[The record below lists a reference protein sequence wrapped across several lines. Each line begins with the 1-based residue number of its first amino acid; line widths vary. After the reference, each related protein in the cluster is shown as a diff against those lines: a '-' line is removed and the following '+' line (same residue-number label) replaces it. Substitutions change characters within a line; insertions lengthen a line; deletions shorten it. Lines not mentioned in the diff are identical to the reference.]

1 MACLVREGSCKLYEM
16 GSMYRKCP
24 EWQIHEDGSRLA
36 VAGGLGEKVWGEE
49 GLRGIG
55 FLLGR
60 VCWGRMF

>member
-1 MACLVREGSCKLYEM
+1 MYEM